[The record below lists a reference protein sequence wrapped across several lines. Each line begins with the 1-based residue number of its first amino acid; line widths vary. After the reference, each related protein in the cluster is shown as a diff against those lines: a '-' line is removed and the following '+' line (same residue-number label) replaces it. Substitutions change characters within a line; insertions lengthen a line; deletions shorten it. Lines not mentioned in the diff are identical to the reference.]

1 MAKSTTPRKESATFR
16 LEPQLK
22 YMAEVASRV
31 QKRNLTNYIEWAIEH
46 SLEAVAM
53 NNGKTLAELY
63 GELWDVNEVD
73 RFLKLAFYYP
83 ELMTYEEQEIFKV
96 ITDNFNYL
104 KKEEDELS
112 DSNISF
118 SLGITRSY
126 EDLGDISGE
135 YNKPYL
141 YFFSAKAI
149 KDNWEDIK
157 ALKPFEEWGTQIQ
170 RNGIGGPPIR
180 IKLKSSLSE
189 EEEKEW
195 DYPF

>member
-53 NNGKTLAELY
+53 SNGKTLAELY
-63 GELWDVNEVD
+63 SELWDVNEVD

-104 KKEEDELS
+104 KKDSSELS
-112 DSNISF
+112 DNNIANWLDSTKSYDDLWEVSNTF
-118 SLGITRSY
+118 KR
-126 EDLGDISGE
+126 
-135 YNKPYL
+135 PFL
-141 YFFSAKAI
+141 YFFSSKTI
-149 KDNWEDIK
+149 KKHWEDIK
-157 ALKPFEEWGTQIQ
+157 ALKPFNEW
-170 RNGIGGPPIR
+170 
-180 IKLKSSLSE
+180 
-189 EEEKEW
+189 EEKEIRNGFGEIAKDKQHEDW
-195 DYPF
+195 EVPF